1 MKRFLLL
8 LGAVAILVAA
18 PAFAQYVYLDVN
30 GDGVCNGND
39 ILNSTITS
47 VDVWFD
53 TNHDAAGNPT
63 TCPSGDPLSIFSY
76 EFILH
81 QVGSGT
87 VAYGAM
93 TNDFPTATVNLGL
106 GSNSTDYHN
115 GFGGTTIEPPGKY
128 KVATLAITVTGLP
141 QLQVV
146 PETSLSGTFLTAF
159 GSSCP
164 GLDFDGT
171 IKLGPNPG
179 GTTGPGDFTSA
190 CGTAPST
197 PVRTTTW
204 GAIKNLYK

>member
-8 LGAVAILVAA
+8 LGAVAMLTSA

-30 GDGVCNGND
+30 GDGVCNSSD
-39 ILNSTITS
+39 VLTSSVTS
-47 VDVWFD
+47 VDVYVD
-53 TNHDAAGNPT
+53 TNHDSLGNPM
-63 TCPSGDPLSIFSY
+63 TCPSGEALSIFSY

-93 TNDFPTATVNLGL
+93 TNDFTSATTNLGL
-106 GSNSTDYHN
+106 GSNTTDYHN
-115 GFGGTTIEPPGKY
+115 GFGGTTIQPPGTY

-146 PETSLSGTFLTAF
+146 PATTLNGTYLTAF
-159 GSSCP
+159 GSECP

-171 IKLGPNPG
+171 MKLGPNPAFV
-179 GTTGPGDFTSA
+179 TGPGDFQSA
-190 CGTAPST
+190 CGTAAAT